1 MPDPAAASSLGFK
14 PSVGLGCCLVL
25 SGFSL
30 LQCFSDQRCESGSAR
45 REVVAVAR
53 ATGGVCKGSLCP
65 VRIPGLDLEAF
76 PGLLQPQ
83 QCFLIT
89 LGMQELEERDRRFRN
104 KSRPWGT
111 RRMQLIGCFN
121 ADRGFK
127 ASLSFSSRKLSSSTQ
142 ARRRASCPW
151 PCRKDL
157 WNCKKVSVPRFERTL
172 QWFRAHDCTEC
183 FAEP

>member
-65 VRIPGLDLEAF
+65 VRIPRPRLGSVSRPASATAVF
-76 PGLLQPQ
+76 PDHVGNAGAGGKGPQISEQVSSLGHATNATDWLLQCRSRFQSIAEFQ
-83 QCFLIT
+83 Q
-89 LGMQELEERDRRFRN
+89 QE
-104 KSRPWGT
+104 T
-111 RRMQLIGCFN
+111 
-121 ADRGFK
+121 
-127 ASLSFSSRKLSSSTQ
+127 
-142 ARRRASCPW
+142 
-151 PCRKDL
+151 
-157 WNCKKVSVPRFERTL
+157 
-172 QWFRAHDCTEC
+172 
-183 FAEP
+183 